1 MAEYY
6 VVRDKN
12 TGLYFRGK
20 GVNRW
25 GKHYNQA
32 SIYRI
37 RGMAE
42 CTVKEVSWRGEQA
55 EIVPIQIFEG
65 TSDVV
70 PVVRCK
76 DCKHYDNSEG
86 ICWCHLNSKFF
97 PGGMD
102 WHGFPEDGF
111 CSYGERRT
119 DNENP

>member
-20 GVNRW
+20 GANRW

-37 RGMAE
+37 KGQAE
-42 CTVKEVSWRGEQA
+42 CTIKEVGFRGGQA
-55 EIVPIQIFEG
+55 EIVPIQIVENP
-65 TSDVV
+65 TDIVQ
-70 PVVRCK
+70 VVRCK

-86 ICWCHLNSKFF
+86 IHWCHLNSKF
-97 PGGMD
+97 GKWAMD
-102 WHGFPEDGF
+102 WHSFPEDGF
-111 CSYGERRT
+111 CSYGEKW
-119 DNENP
+119 DGDGNG